1 MNAETLGARIQAW
14 AEREPTVQL
23 CVLIG
28 SRVRDPAAPTGADA
42 HSDWDFQIAT
52 SQPQQF
58 ETGAWLVAL
67 GMPPLAYALR
77 PGRLGS
83 ALKAS
88 AVTALGELDL
98 VVIPVDPLREV
109 VRHLSAGFPIAE
121 ARVRQALIDLSAVL
135 AGGYRF
141 LKGDREFAD
150 FFARVVREV
159 PPARLDNPAV
169 CRLAEAFVCDYVV
182 TCRRIDRGE
191 WLAAQRWLHHQL
203 AETNFRLLHELR
215 LRGGRTSF
223 PDARWLECLSGA
235 PVDTVRVAALP
246 EATSLRRAVEGSA
259 ETLRALVAQL
269 VGEGWRW
276 PDLVR
281 VTPAR

>member
-1 MNAETLGARIQAW
+1 MNAVTLGARIQAW

-52 SQPQQF
+52 SHPQQF
-58 ETGAWLVAL
+58 EDSSWLAAL
-67 GMPPLAYALR
+67 GMQPLAYALR

-88 AVTALGELDL
+88 AVTVHGELDL
-98 VVIPVDPLREV
+98 VVIPVNPLREV
-109 VRHLSAGFPIAE
+109 ARLLSGG
-121 ARVRQALIDLSAVL
+121 ARVVDPTVRQALIDLSAVL

-141 LKGDREFAD
+141 LKGAGEFAD
-150 FFARVVREV
+150 FYARVVREV
-159 PPARLDNPAV
+159 PPARLDNSAV
-169 CRLAEAFVCDYVV
+169 CRLAEVFVCDYVI

-215 LRGGRTSF
+215 LRGGRASF
-223 PDARWLECLSGA
+223 PDARWLEDLDESRLEA
-235 PVDTVRVAALP
+235 VRVAALP
-246 EATSLRRAVEGSA
+246 EGAGLRRAVEQAA
-259 ETLRALVAQL
+259 ETLRTLVVQL
-269 VGEGWRW
+269 VGESWRW
-276 PDLVR
+276 PDLTG
-281 VTPAR
+281 VTSGR